1 MDRFDAYLHSLFQD
15 DIPSTV
21 LEAMQYSLFAGGK
34 RVRPQLLLLAL
45 EGYGIDP
52 KLGYPMA
59 AAIEMIHTY
68 SLIHDDLPAMDDDDL
83 RRGKPT
89 CHKQFSEASAILAGD
104 GLLTKAFYTASL
116 SKVDPSIQVE
126 LIQALSQYAGC
137 DGMIYVQCLDIQ
149 EESDPDP
156 TLEKLIEVDLY
167 KTGKLIA
174 LPLAAAALIA
184 NHPEDRKIMNELGE
198 AIGIQFQIQ
207 DDILDATSNEESM
220 GKSLSDAENEKA
232 TVVSLLTLEKA
243 KELEAAYTKS
253 IHELLSKLHGDF
265 GALKKLIAALET
277 RTH

>member
-1 MDRFDAYLHSLFQD
+1 
-15 DIPSTV
+15 
-21 LEAMQYSLFAGGK
+21 
-34 RVRPQLLLLAL
+34 
-45 EGYGIDP
+45 
-52 KLGYPMA
+52 
-59 AAIEMIHTY
+59 MIHTY

-137 DGMIYVQCLDIQ
+137 DGMIYGQCLDIQ

-167 KTGKLIA
+167 KTGKLIT
-174 LPLAAAALIA
+174 LPLVAAALIA

>member
-1 MDRFDAYLHSLFQD
+1 
-15 DIPSTV
+15 
-21 LEAMQYSLFAGGK
+21 
-34 RVRPQLLLLAL
+34 
-45 EGYGIDP
+45 
-52 KLGYPMA
+52 
-59 AAIEMIHTY
+59 
-68 SLIHDDLPAMDDDDL
+68 
-83 RRGKPT
+83 
-89 CHKQFSEASAILAGD
+89 
-104 GLLTKAFYTASL
+104 
-116 SKVDPSIQVE
+116 
-126 LIQALSQYAGC
+126 
-137 DGMIYVQCLDIQ
+137 MIYGQCLDIQ